1 MQPDTNNITK
11 WHKMLYDSYP
21 EHRAM
26 TWYHLTRQLSTPH
39 KGRKQTSDLGGLS
52 GVIVI
57 LRVLQSL

>member
-39 KGRKQTSDLGGLS
+39 KGRKRPATSGGLS

-57 LRVLQSL
+57 L